1 MEASGRRE
9 TLLLKLSY
17 YSFFPFLSSLG
28 PCSKGS
34 PGAGWSAFT
43 SASAEAFPPPLFTVP
58 LLLLLPTREF
68 PPLPLLLPR
77 QFPLFPCC
85 TPPSLPDLMLAEKG
99 KDKRRREKSFFAF
112 SRTRPILLRPQACI
126 GRGGKGRWPLGTKG
140 EARLKQGNLIL
151 LFFFLG
157 KTDCC
162 FERRNL

>member
-43 SASAEAFPPPLFTVP
+43 SASAEAFPPTLFTVL

-99 KDKRRREKSFFAF
+99 KDKRRGGKSFFAF
-112 SRTRPILLRPQACI
+112 SRTRPILYYAPR
-126 GRGGKGRWPLGTKG
+126 RGSAEEEKGVGYKGGSAFETGKF
-140 EARLKQGNLIL
+140 ASS
-151 LFFFLG
+151 FFFW
-157 KTDCC
+157 
-162 FERRNL
+162 